1 MEYKTYVSVTVHFTA
16 QGRMIPSSIE
26 WEDGRVYEIDKI
38 LDVDVYKRQPLF
50 VQSGEVTVS
59 HSPISW
65 PRAES
70 VCVRVSAA
78 PQPLSQFAVSVPS
91 WVQVLSLIHISTW

>member
-38 LDVDVYKRQPLF
+38 LDVRPAASLRAGGQGMRYTCDIRGNVRYLF
-50 VQSGEVTVS
+50 HENDGLWFVEG
-59 HSPISW
+59 
-65 PRAES
+65 R
-70 VCVRVSAA
+70 
-78 PQPLSQFAVSVPS
+78 
-91 WVQVLSLIHISTW
+91 

>member
-38 LDVDVYKRQPLF
+38 LDVRPAASLKAGGAGMRYTVRIGRTVTYLF
-50 VQSGEVTVS
+50 LEEGRWFVER
-59 HSPISW
+59 
-65 PRAES
+65 RA
-70 VCVRVSAA
+70 R
-78 PQPLSQFAVSVPS
+78 
-91 WVQVLSLIHISTW
+91 HTD

>member
-38 LDVDVYKRQPLF
+38 LDVRPAASLK
-50 VQSGEVTVS
+50 SGGRGIRYTCLVHGRSIWLYLDEARWFWE
-59 HSPISW
+59 PC
-65 PRAES
+65 E
-70 VCVRVSAA
+70 
-78 PQPLSQFAVSVPS
+78 
-91 WVQVLSLIHISTW
+91 